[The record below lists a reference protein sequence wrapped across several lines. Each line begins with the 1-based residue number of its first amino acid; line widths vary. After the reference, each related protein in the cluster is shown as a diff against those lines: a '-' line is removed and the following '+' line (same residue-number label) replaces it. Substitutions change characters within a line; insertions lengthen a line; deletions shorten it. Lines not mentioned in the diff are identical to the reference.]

1 MHHLSARL
9 SASWR
14 GDSSPLWRGR
24 PLGTCRHPISR
35 LNAFFLCAGTAV
47 ACFAYGSVAFGQQP
61 EFQPELNA
69 RDAFWSSADLV
80 GKRPA
85 APAHANTASHR
96 TRISESAVPNQTK
109 ISKPS
114 PSVSVVDSNTLE
126 KVSVH
131 APLGLRYAV
140 LKKLEDGT
148 YQEISPEAV
157 FHAGDQIRLSL
168 MSNQEGF
175 LYVIEQGSS
184 GRWVPLYPAGSS
196 TAEGNKL
203 VPGKEYIV
211 PATGAWRFTGEPG
224 QEKLFVMLSRT
235 PETNLDETIA
245 ALRNRQ
251 EGLNDQLVAQ
261 LRSEVQS
268 RDLVF
273 TSGDDTQTS
282 GQSDKASYVV
292 NKATNQTPD
301 PHVVVDVVLSHK

>member
-1 MHHLSARL
+1 M
-9 SASWR
+9 
-14 GDSSPLWRGR
+14 
-24 PLGTCRHPISR
+24 SR
-35 LNAFFLCAGTAV
+35 MRAVFLCAGTAIV
-47 ACFAYGSVAFGQQP
+47 CFAYGSVAYGQQP
-61 EFQPELNA
+61 ESQPELNA

-85 APAHANTASHR
+85 AHVASPIHHAKVPEPV
-96 TRISESAVPNQTK
+96 IPEQSAAPK
-109 ISKPS
+109 SA

-140 LKKLEDGT
+140 LKKLDDGT

-168 MSNQEGF
+168 MSNQNGY

-184 GRWVPLYPAGSS
+184 GRWVPLYPANSAAPDS
-196 TAEGNKL
+196 NKL

-211 PATGAWRFTGEPG
+211 PGSGAWRFTGKPG

-235 PETNLDETIA
+235 PETNLEETIA
-245 ALRNRQ
+245 SLKSHQ
-251 EGLNDQLVAQ
+251 DGLNDQMVAQ

-273 TSGDDTQTS
+273 TSGDDTQS
-282 GQSDKASYVV
+282 AQGDKANYVI
-292 NKATNQTPD
+292 NKATNQTQD

>member
-1 MHHLSARL
+1 MLRM
-9 SASWR
+9 R
-14 GDSSPLWRGR
+14 
-24 PLGTCRHPISR
+24 
-35 LNAFFLCAGTAV
+35 AFFLCAGTAV
-47 ACFAYGSVAFGQQP
+47 VCFALGGVAYGQQP
-61 EFQPELNA
+61 ESQPELNA

-85 APAHANTASHR
+85 AHAPAVHR
-96 TRISESAVPNQTK
+96 AKAPEPPITEQSTPP
-109 ISKPS
+109 KPA

-140 LKKLEDGT
+140 LKKLDDGT
-148 YQEISPEAV
+148 YQEISPDSV

-168 MSNQEGF
+168 MANQDGY

-184 GRWVPLYPAGSS
+184 GRWVPLYPGGSAAPDS
-196 TAEGNKL
+196 NKL
-203 VPGKEYIV
+203 VPGKDYIV
-211 PATGAWRFTGEPG
+211 PGSGAWRFTGSPG

-235 PETNLDETIA
+235 PETNLEETIA
-245 ALRNRQ
+245 SLKSRQ
-251 EGLNDQLVAQ
+251 DGINDQLVAQ

-273 TSGDDTQTS
+273 TSGDDTQS
-282 GQSDKASYVV
+282 SAGGDKANYVV
-292 NKATNQTPD
+292 NKATNQSQD

>member
-1 MHHLSARL
+1 MYNALPIMQHGGARHRFL
-9 SASWR
+9 
-14 GDSSPLWRGR
+14 R
-24 PLGTCRHPISR
+24 PAISLR
-35 LNAFFLCAGTAV
+35 TFFLFAGTAAV
-47 ACFAYGSVAFGQQP
+47 CFAYVSVALGQQP
-61 EFQPELNA
+61 ESQPELNA
-69 RDAFWSSADLV
+69 RDAFWSAADLI

-85 APAHANTASHR
+85 VHAAPAVHRQRVQEPAAAPSSTAK
-96 TRISESAVPNQTK
+96 T
-109 ISKPS
+109 S
-114 PSVSVVDSNTLE
+114 PSVTVVDSNTME
-126 KVSVH
+126 KVAVH

-184 GRWVPLYPAGSS
+184 GRWVPLYPASDSS
-196 TAEGNKL
+196 GDGNRL

-211 PATGAWRFTGEPG
+211 PGTGAWRFTGEPG

-235 PETNLDETIA
+235 PETNLDETIS
-245 ALRNRQ
+245 ALKNHQ
-251 EGLNDQLVAQ
+251 DGLNDQVVAQ
-261 LRSEVQS
+261 LRNEVQS

-273 TSGDDTQTS
+273 TSGDDDKAS
-282 GQSDKASYVV
+282 GSSDKASYVV
-292 NKATNQTPD
+292 NKATSQTPD

>member
-1 MHHLSARL
+1 M
-9 SASWR
+9 
-14 GDSSPLWRGR
+14 
-24 PLGTCRHPISR
+24 SR
-35 LNAFFLCAGTAV
+35 MRAVFLCAGTAV
-47 ACFAYGSVAFGQQP
+47 VCFAYGSVVYGQQP
-61 EFQPELNA
+61 ESQPELNA

-85 APAHANTASHR
+85 AHVASPVHR
-96 TRISESAVPNQTK
+96 AKAPEPVIPDRAST
-109 ISKPS
+109 SKPA

-140 LKKLEDGT
+140 LKKLDDGT

-168 MSNQEGF
+168 MSNQNGY

-184 GRWVPLYPAGSS
+184 GRWVPLYPGNSAA
-196 TAEGNKL
+196 AESNKL
-203 VPGKEYIV
+203 APGKEYIV
-211 PATGAWRFTGEPG
+211 PGSGAWRFTGKPG
-224 QEKLFVMLSRT
+224 QEKLFVMLSRA
-235 PETNLDETIA
+235 PETNLEETIA
-245 ALRNRQ
+245 SLKSHQ
-251 EGLNDQLVAQ
+251 DGLNDQLVAQ

-273 TSGDDTQTS
+273 TSGDDTQS
-282 GQSDKASYVV
+282 AQGDKANYVI
-292 NKATNQTPD
+292 NKATNQTQD

>member
-1 MHHLSARL
+1 MR
-9 SASWR
+9 
-14 GDSSPLWRGR
+14 
-24 PLGTCRHPISR
+24 
-35 LNAFFLCAGTAV
+35 AFFLCAGTAV

-61 EFQPELNA
+61 EAQPELNA
-69 RDAFWSSADLV
+69 RDAFWSSADLL
-80 GKRPA
+80 GKRPVTVAHASTPARRTRAAESAA
-85 APAHANTASHR
+85 APGQAKAT
-96 TRISESAVPNQTK
+96 
-109 ISKPS
+109 KPS

-196 TAEGNKL
+196 TPDGNKL
-203 VPGKEYIV
+203 APGKEYIV
-211 PATGAWRFTGEPG
+211 PAVGAWRFTGEPG

-245 ALRNRQ
+245 ALKNRQ

-273 TSGDDTQTS
+273 TSGDDTETS

>member
-1 MHHLSARL
+1 M
-9 SASWR
+9 
-14 GDSSPLWRGR
+14 
-24 PLGTCRHPISR
+24 SR
-35 LNAFFLCAGTAV
+35 IRAVFFCAGTALV
-47 ACFAYGSVAFGQQP
+47 CFAYGSMVCGQQP
-61 EFQPELNA
+61 ESQPELNA

-80 GKRPA
+80 GKRPPARTGATVHRAKVPEPVASGQTA
-85 APAHANTASHR
+85 ASKTA
-96 TRISESAVPNQTK
+96 
-109 ISKPS
+109 

-148 YQEISPEAV
+148 YQEISPDAV

-168 MSNQEGF
+168 MSNQDGY

-184 GRWVPLYPAGSS
+184 GRWVPLYPANSAAPES
-196 TAEGNKL
+196 NKL

-211 PATGAWRFTGEPG
+211 PGSGAWRFTGKPG
-224 QEKLFVMLSRT
+224 QEKLFVMLSRA
-235 PETNLDETIA
+235 PETNLEETIA
-245 ALRNRQ
+245 SLKSHQ
-251 EGLNDQLVAQ
+251 EGLNDQLVAE

-273 TSGDDTQTS
+273 TSGDDTQS
-282 GQSDKASYVV
+282 AQGDKANYVV
-292 NKATNQTPD
+292 NKATNQTQD

>member
-1 MHHLSARL
+1 M
-9 SASWR
+9 
-14 GDSSPLWRGR
+14 
-24 PLGTCRHPISR
+24 SR
-35 LNAFFLCAGTAV
+35 LNAFFLYSGTAV
-47 ACFAYGSVAFGQQP
+47 ACFAWGCVALGQ
-61 EFQPELNA
+61 QPELNA

-80 GKRPA
+80 GKRPTPA
-85 APAHANTASHR
+85 RVSAPSR
-96 TRISESAVPNQTK
+96 R
-109 ISKPS
+109 
-114 PSVSVVDSNTLE
+114 PSVVEPVVSGQTTSPKPAPSVAVVDSNTLE

-184 GRWVPLYPAGSS
+184 GRWVPLYPAGRPNS
-196 TAEGNKL
+196 EGNKL

-211 PATGAWRFTGEPG
+211 PASGAWRFTGEPG
-224 QEKLFVMLSRT
+224 QEKLFVMLSRS

-245 ALRNRQ
+245 SLKNHQ

-273 TSGDDTQTS
+273 TSGDDTQPAAQ
-282 GQSDKASYVV
+282 GDKASYVV
-292 NKATNQTPD
+292 NKATSQTPD